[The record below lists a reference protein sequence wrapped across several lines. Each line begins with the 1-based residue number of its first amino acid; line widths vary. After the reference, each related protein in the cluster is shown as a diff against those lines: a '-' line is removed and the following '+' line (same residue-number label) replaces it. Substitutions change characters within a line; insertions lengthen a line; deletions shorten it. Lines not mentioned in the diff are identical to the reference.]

1 MSSEG
6 HRYFLG
12 IDVGGTKSH
21 ALVADQ
27 DGEVVGF
34 SQAGPGNWESVGY
47 DGLTNVL
54 KEISSHALSMAGIEV
69 HDLAGVGMG
78 LAGYDWPE
86 QKQAHLSAIAPL
98 GLACPVQIV
107 NDSVLGIIAGADAGW
122 GISIVSGTGCNCR
135 GWSRDHRREGRVVGG
150 ANHWSGEAAG
160 GYDILARAMREV
172 TYEWDQRG
180 PATALSTVFLEYT
193 GAKDLDELIGGL
205 YVGRYNYDASML
217 MRIFEVAHQGD
228 PQAIEVMRW
237 AGQELGGMAVGVVN
251 QLGLQADEFDVVLIG
266 SIYDGHP
273 AITESLAAT
282 LNAVAPG
289 ARLVRLNVPP
299 VVGGV
304 LLGME
309 AAGVEFLAK
318 RQRLIHSTDR
328 MLKASR

>member
-1 MSSEG
+1 MSNKERS
-6 HRYFLG
+6 YFLG

-21 ALVADQ
+21 ALVSDR

-54 KEISSHALSMAGIEV
+54 KEISSQALNMADIEV

-78 LAGYDWPE
+78 LAGYDWPD

-98 GLACPVQIV
+98 GLTCPVQIV
-107 NDSVLGIIAGADAGW
+107 NDSILGIIAGSAAGW

-135 GWSRDHRREGRVVGG
+135 GWSRDHQREGRVVGG

-160 GYDILARAMREV
+160 GYDILARAMRAV
-172 TYEWDQRG
+172 TFEWNQRG
-180 PATALSTVFLEYT
+180 PATALSAIFLDYT
-193 GAKDLDELIGGL
+193 GAQDLDDLIGGL
-205 YVGRYNYDASML
+205 YVGRFNFDTSLL

-228 PQAIEVMRW
+228 QQAVDVMRW

-251 QLGLQADEFDVVLIG
+251 QLGLQSDEFDVVLIG

-273 AITESLAAT
+273 AIKESLAAT
-282 LNAVAPG
+282 LHAVAPG
-289 ARLVRLNVPP
+289 ARLIRLNVPP

-309 AAGVEFLAK
+309 AAGYEFHGK
-318 RQRLIHSTDR
+318 RQRLIHSTDS
-328 MLKASR
+328 MLNHSH